1 MAADF
6 RLRKERRRFEQR
18 VRKKWTKWFK
28 TLSPREKDE
37 VIDHL
42 RDLLA
47 SGEENAVD
55 AMESTM
61 GKTQSN

>member
-1 MAADF
+1 MSTDF
-6 RLRKERRRFEQR
+6 RLRKERRKFEQK
-18 VRKKWTKWFK
+18 VKKRWTKWFK
-28 TLSPREKDE
+28 TLSLKEKDA
-37 VIDHL
+37 VIEHL

-55 AMESTM
+55 AMENVM